1 MVKAGVYLVARLSP
15 GFADDP
21 VWWVPVVV
29 LGLATMAVGGW
40 RAMAQYDLKRLL
52 AFGTVSQLGFLMII
66 GALGAVAQND
76 INRLLAFLLVSHIG
90 FMPKPGP
97 FPQTSQTAAISDTP
111 RGRRTR
117 SAGADPVAAF
127 QGTRAVAVRAH
138 GSGRRVAAAVLG
150 ETRIRL
156 VAVSRTLDA
165 ALLAR
170 WAAAAV
176 AALEGHRAEI
186 DRINVFPVAD
196 RDTGT
201 NMW

>member
-1 MVKAGVYLVARLSP
+1 TFRRCRFPPAMRARTVWMF
-15 GFADDP
+15 GFQRR
-21 VWWVPVVV
+21 WVRRCECE
-29 LGLATMAVGGW
+29 T
-40 RAMAQYDLKRLL
+40 D
-52 AFGTVSQLGFLMII
+52 
-66 GALGAVAQND
+66 
-76 INRLLAFLLVSHIG
+76 
-90 FMPKPGP
+90 MPKPGP

-201 NMW
+201 NMLLTMR